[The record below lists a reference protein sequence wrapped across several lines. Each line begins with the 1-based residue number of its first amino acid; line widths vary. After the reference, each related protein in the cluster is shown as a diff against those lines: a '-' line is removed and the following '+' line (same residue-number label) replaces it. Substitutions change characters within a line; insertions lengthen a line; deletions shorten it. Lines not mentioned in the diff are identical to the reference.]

1 MVRNSFG
8 VWQHFSNSNNTVKNV
23 TACTP
28 NTNTECMRVKVM
40 RDVTHNGIRAIL
52 KSTLDSH
59 ILAIPLLNVVVSYD
73 FMICSIMICVFNA
86 YK

>member
-1 MVRNSFG
+1 MGSDNIFPI
-8 VWQHFSNSNNTVKNV
+8 QIIHITVKKGNV

-52 KSTLDSH
+52 KSTLNSH
-59 ILAIPLLNVVVSYD
+59 IIAIPLLKVVV
-73 FMICSIMICVFNA
+73 
-86 YK
+86 